1 MNADFVGGP
10 ARAPGATLRPPS
22 AWGGDAGRKQA
33 SIAFARS
40 ALAGRPS
47 VFCSPTLR
55 LGTAG
60 QAGDPSNV
68 YCAAFGTAD
77 PSELEARSGL
87 PASTLMLASAALSA
101 CVRWDQA
108 GEDMP
113 RVPGLVAGAI
123 EAPLDALEAI
133 RAGADPRALARR
145 YVVDLL
151 GQLAVRRDHGG
162 RGLTAEQQA
171 LVRQLA
177 TLHDEGCTDP
187 AAFRALRRA
196 ATAATDAAT
205 GDLAPKALGFVES
218 VAWPLAGLT
227 DELPELVSGLH
238 AALRS
243 QLLLER
249 LSPQEHATLD
259 ALSNLYRAVREREG
273 VDPTFDARAE
283 RERIETTPEFVAANE
298 PALLARLDRYDRDA
312 IEAYAPFAV
321 DLLIGAF
328 RSA

>member
-1 MNADFVGGP
+1 MNADFVEGA
-10 ARAPGATLRPPS
+10 ARAQDAPIPPS
-22 AWGGDAGRKQA
+22 GAWGGDPVWKQA
-33 SIAFARS
+33 SIAAARA
-40 ALAGRPS
+40 ALAAGP
-47 VFCSPTLR
+47 VVMCSPTLR
-55 LGTAG
+55 LAASG
-60 QAGDPSNV
+60 QANDVSNV

-101 CVRWDQA
+101 CVRWDPA

-113 RVPGLVAGAI
+113 REPRLVAGAI

-133 RAGADPRALARR
+133 PVGADPLALARH

-151 GQLAVRRDHGG
+151 GQVAVRRDHGG

-177 TLHDEGCTDP
+177 TLHDEGCVDP
-187 AAFRALRRA
+187 AGFRALRRA

-205 GDLAPKALGFVES
+205 GDVATKVLGFVES
-218 VAWPLAGLT
+218 AAWPLAGLVE
-227 DELPELVSGLH
+227 ELPELVSGLH

-243 QLLLER
+243 QLLLEQ
-249 LSPQEHATLD
+249 LSPRERATLD
-259 ALSNLYRAVREREG
+259 ALSGLYRAVGERER

-283 RERIETTPEFVAANE
+283 RERIETTPEFAAANE
-298 PALLARLDRYDRDA
+298 PALLARLERYDRDA
-312 IEAYAPFAV
+312 IEAYAPFSV

-328 RSA
+328 RKA